1 MAIGVDRD
9 AEFYP
14 AINKILAKLKE
25 LEDKIDLIKSNSDLL
40 VKKLSKKK
48 VGQLAILTNI
58 TDLEEDVRDLI
69 NESTAG
75 FWSSTFIQR
84 QLKKGH
90 QIAQIGR
97 AHV

>member
-25 LEDKIDLIKSNSDLL
+25 LEEKINLIKSNSDLL

-48 VGQLAILTNI
+48 VG
-58 TDLEEDVRDLI
+58 
-69 NESTAG
+69 
-75 FWSSTFIQR
+75 
-84 QLKKGH
+84 
-90 QIAQIGR
+90 
-97 AHV
+97 